1 MNVSSKTKNVK
12 HDFSLIVIE
21 GRCVS
26 TAAAIIITN
35 TDIPA
40 VNEPSYPPP
49 PPPKFFEFK
58 GKNLKQN

>member
-40 VNEPSYPPP
+40 VNEPSCISTTTAAEM
-49 PPPKFFEFK
+49 F
-58 GKNLKQN
+58 

>member
-1 MNVSSKTKNVK
+1 MCLAKQKMLK

-40 VNEPSYPPP
+40 VNEPSCI
-49 PPPKFFEFK
+49 FTTTAAEIC
-58 GKNLKQN
+58 